1 MGAEGWRR
9 RRGITL
15 IELVVVALIF
25 SGLLTAFVMIQ
36 MSVRK
41 QQKLHT
47 RQSESEQN
55 LALTMEAT
63 RKELRG
69 ARLVRWDADELFY
82 RVPVLGADS
91 RLLLGSDGLPQYQPS
106 PGESRLSL
114 DADGWLRRS
123 GAGEPR
129 RLGRLGNGSFEVSA
143 PEVANPDL
151 LRLRFRCLLLDYAST
166 AEMLLYFDNQL

>member
-1 MGAEGWRR
+1 MVVERGQRL
-9 RRGITL
+9 RGITL

-82 RVPVLGADS
+82 RVPLLGADS

-106 PGESRLSL
+106 PGEFRLAL
-114 DADGWLRRS
+114 DPDGWLRRS
-123 GAGEPR
+123 GGGEPR
-129 RLGRLGNGSFEVSA
+129 RLGRLGSGSFEVSA
-143 PEVANPDL
+143 AEVANPDL
-151 LRLRFRCLLLDYAST
+151 LLLRFRCTLLDHSST
-166 AEMLLYFDNQL
+166 AEMQLYFGNQL